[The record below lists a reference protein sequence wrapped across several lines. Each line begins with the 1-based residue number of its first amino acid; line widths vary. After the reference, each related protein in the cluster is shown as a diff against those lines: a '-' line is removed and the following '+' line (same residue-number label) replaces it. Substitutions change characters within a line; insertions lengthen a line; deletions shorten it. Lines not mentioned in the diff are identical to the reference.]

1 MNNNNTDPHHLPLPY
16 KGGENRRGSRLSP
29 LPCRGGAGGGVSNL
43 SYIEAV
49 MAEKNIVTGQYV
61 RIRQTPA
68 SVGERM
74 LAQVIDWVI
83 QLGYVALWA
92 YIGPNFS
99 TLQVILIVILPVLF
113 YCPLCEMF
121 TGGQTVGKW
130 IVKLRVIMADGTLP
144 SLSAFLLRWLLMIAD
159 GPTLGCIGV
168 LVMILNRNNQRFG
181 DMAAGTLVVKLQ
193 SYSKIQVSLDEYDYL
208 TEGYRPSYPQA
219 SDLSLEQIDV
229 ITRALDSEQP
239 ERITQLSQKV
249 QQLLAITRREP
260 SDESFLRRI
269 LRDYQYYALEEI

>member
-1 MNNNNTDPHHLPLPY
+1 
-16 KGGENRRGSRLSP
+16 
-29 LPCRGGAGGGVSNL
+29 
-43 SYIEAV
+43 

>member
-1 MNNNNTDPHHLPLPY
+1 
-16 KGGENRRGSRLSP
+16 
-29 LPCRGGAGGGVSNL
+29 
-43 SYIEAV
+43 

-159 GPTLGCIGV
+159 GPTLGCIGL

>member
-1 MNNNNTDPHHLPLPY
+1 
-16 KGGENRRGSRLSP
+16 
-29 LPCRGGAGGGVSNL
+29 
-43 SYIEAV
+43 

-83 QLGYVALWA
+83 QLGYVALWV
-92 YIGPNFS
+92 YIGPHFS

-144 SLSAFLLRWLLMIAD
+144 SFSAFLLRWLLMIAD

>member
-1 MNNNNTDPHHLPLPY
+1 
-16 KGGENRRGSRLSP
+16 
-29 LPCRGGAGGGVSNL
+29 
-43 SYIEAV
+43 

-83 QLGYVALWA
+83 QLGYVALWV

-193 SYSKIQVSLDEYDYL
+193 SYSKIQVSLDDYDYL

>member
-1 MNNNNTDPHHLPLPY
+1 
-16 KGGENRRGSRLSP
+16 
-29 LPCRGGAGGGVSNL
+29 
-43 SYIEAV
+43 
-49 MAEKNIVTGQYV
+49 MAEKNIFTGQYV

-239 ERITQLSQKV
+239 ERIAQLSQKV

>member
-1 MNNNNTDPHHLPLPY
+1 
-16 KGGENRRGSRLSP
+16 
-29 LPCRGGAGGGVSNL
+29 
-43 SYIEAV
+43 
-49 MAEKNIVTGQYV
+49 MAEKSILTGQYV

-74 LAQVIDWVI
+74 LAQIIDWVI
-83 QLGYVALWA
+83 QLGYIVLWV
-92 YIGPNFS
+92 YISPHLS
-99 TLQVILIVILPVLF
+99 TLQAILLVVLPVMF
-113 YCPLCEMF
+113 YCPLCEIF
-121 TGGQTVGKW
+121 TGGQTLGKRL
-130 IVKLRVIMADGTLP
+130 VKLRVIMADGTLP

-208 TEGYRPSYPQA
+208 TEGYRPTYHQA

-260 SDESFLRRI
+260 SDDSFLRRI

>member
-1 MNNNNTDPHHLPLPY
+1 
-16 KGGENRRGSRLSP
+16 
-29 LPCRGGAGGGVSNL
+29 
-43 SYIEAV
+43 

-61 RIRQTPA
+61 RIHQTPA

-74 LAQVIDWVI
+74 LAQIIDWVI
-83 QLGYVALWA
+83 QLGYIVLWV
-92 YIGPNFS
+92 YISPHLS
-99 TLQVILIVILPVLF
+99 TLQAILLVVLPVLF
-113 YCPLCEMF
+113 YCPLCEIF
-121 TGGQTVGKW
+121 TGGQTLGKRL
-130 IVKLRVIMADGTLP
+130 VKLRVIMADGTLP

-208 TEGYRPSYPQA
+208 TEGYRPTYPQA

-249 QQLLAITRREP
+249 QQLLSITRREP
-260 SDESFLRRI
+260 SDDSFLRRI

>member
-1 MNNNNTDPHHLPLPY
+1 
-16 KGGENRRGSRLSP
+16 
-29 LPCRGGAGGGVSNL
+29 
-43 SYIEAV
+43 
-49 MAEKNIVTGQYV
+49 
-61 RIRQTPA
+61 
-68 SVGERM
+68 M

-83 QLGYVALWA
+83 QLGYVALWV
-92 YIGPNFS
+92 YIGPRFS
-99 TLQVILIVILPVLF
+99 SLQVILIVILPVLF

-121 TGGQTVGKW
+121 TGGQTIGKW

-159 GPTLGCIGV
+159 GPSLGCIGV

>member
-1 MNNNNTDPHHLPLPY
+1 
-16 KGGENRRGSRLSP
+16 
-29 LPCRGGAGGGVSNL
+29 
-43 SYIEAV
+43 
-49 MAEKNIVTGQYV
+49 MAEKSIVTGQYV

-74 LAQVIDWVI
+74 LAQLIDWVI
-83 QLGYVALWA
+83 QFA
-92 YIGPNFS
+92 YLTMWWILSSNTDLYMG
-99 TLQVILIVILPVLF
+99 TLAIILVVLLPVFF
-113 YCPLCEMF
+113 YCPLCEILS
-121 TGGQTVGKW
+121 GGQTFGKRL
-130 IVKLRVIMADGTLP
+130 VKLRVIMADGTLP
-144 SLSAFLLRWLLMIAD
+144 SPAAYLLRWLMMIAD
-159 GPTLGCIGV
+159 VPLLGYIGV

-193 SYSKIQVSLDEYDYL
+193 SYSKIQVSLDDYDYL

>member
-1 MNNNNTDPHHLPLPY
+1 
-16 KGGENRRGSRLSP
+16 
-29 LPCRGGAGGGVSNL
+29 
-43 SYIEAV
+43 

-130 IVKLRVIMADGTLP
+130 IVKLRVIMADGSLP
-144 SLSAFLLRWLLMIAD
+144 SLAAYLLRWMLMIVD

-168 LVMILNRNNQRFG
+168 LVMILNRNNQRLG
-181 DMAAGTLVVKLQ
+181 DMAAGTLVVKLR

-219 SDLSLEQIDV
+219 SDLSLEQVDI
-229 ITRALDSEQP
+229 IARTLDTNQP
-239 ERITQLSQKV
+239 ERIAQLSLKV
-249 QQLLAITRREP
+249 QQLLSVTRREP

-269 LRDYQYYALEEI
+269 VRDYQYYALEEI

>member
-1 MNNNNTDPHHLPLPY
+1 
-16 KGGENRRGSRLSP
+16 
-29 LPCRGGAGGGVSNL
+29 
-43 SYIEAV
+43 

-83 QLGYVALWA
+83 QLGYVALWV
-92 YIGPNFS
+92 YIGPHFS

>member
-1 MNNNNTDPHHLPLPY
+1 
-16 KGGENRRGSRLSP
+16 
-29 LPCRGGAGGGVSNL
+29 
-43 SYIEAV
+43 

-121 TGGQTVGKW
+121 TGGQTIGKW

>member
-1 MNNNNTDPHHLPLPY
+1 
-16 KGGENRRGSRLSP
+16 
-29 LPCRGGAGGGVSNL
+29 
-43 SYIEAV
+43 
-49 MAEKNIVTGQYV
+49 MAEKSILTGQYV

-83 QLGYVALWA
+83 QLGYIVLWV
-92 YIGPNFS
+92 YISPHLS
-99 TLQVILIVILPVLF
+99 TLQAILLVVLPVMF
-113 YCPLCEMF
+113 YCPLCEIF
-121 TGGQTVGKW
+121 TGGQTLGKRL
-130 IVKLRVIMADGTLP
+130 VKLRVIMADGTLP

-208 TEGYRPSYPQA
+208 TEGYRPTYPQA

-249 QQLLAITRREP
+249 QQLLSITRREP
-260 SDESFLRRI
+260 SDDSFLRRI

>member
-1 MNNNNTDPHHLPLPY
+1 
-16 KGGENRRGSRLSP
+16 
-29 LPCRGGAGGGVSNL
+29 
-43 SYIEAV
+43 

-83 QLGYVALWA
+83 QLGYVALWV
-92 YIGPNFS
+92 YIGPHFS

-130 IVKLRVIMADGTLP
+130 IVKLRVIMADDTLP

-193 SYSKIQVSLDEYDYL
+193 SYSKIQVSLDDYDYL

-249 QQLLAITRREP
+249 QQLLAITRHEP

>member
-1 MNNNNTDPHHLPLPY
+1 
-16 KGGENRRGSRLSP
+16 
-29 LPCRGGAGGGVSNL
+29 
-43 SYIEAV
+43 
-49 MAEKNIVTGQYV
+49 
-61 RIRQTPA
+61 
-68 SVGERM
+68 M

-83 QLGYVALWA
+83 QLGYVALWS

-193 SYSKIQVSLDEYDYL
+193 SYSKIQVSLDDYDYL

>member
-1 MNNNNTDPHHLPLPY
+1 
-16 KGGENRRGSRLSP
+16 
-29 LPCRGGAGGGVSNL
+29 
-43 SYIEAV
+43 
-49 MAEKNIVTGQYV
+49 
-61 RIRQTPA
+61 
-68 SVGERM
+68 M